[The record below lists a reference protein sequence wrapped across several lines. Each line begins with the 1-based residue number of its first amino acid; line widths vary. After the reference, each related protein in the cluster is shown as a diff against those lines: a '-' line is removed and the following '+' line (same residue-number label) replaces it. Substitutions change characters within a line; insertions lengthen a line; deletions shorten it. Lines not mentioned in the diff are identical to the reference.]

1 MSAQP
6 TIGFIGVGE
15 IAEAIIE
22 GLAAG
27 EDPPRVVASPRGRE
41 RSASLADRFPSLVTV
56 AASNQAVVDAAD
68 TVVLAVLPEQ
78 LAEVVGPL
86 DFRDDQVVVS
96 ALAGVTTAEV
106 AAAAGAPVPVIRAIP
121 MPPVRDRAV
130 PTVVTPDHPAARAL
144 FDRTGGTLAVAD
156 EEELAVF
163 SAATGAV
170 SGFLEYLA
178 VVCAWTEEQGVPR
191 ESGQRFLRGLFGAL
205 APAIRDES
213 TPIADV
219 VTAHE
224 TPGGLNEQLRL
235 EVFDDAGTDALSGA
249 LDRLHAR
256 VRGAS

>member
-1 MSAQP
+1 MSTQP

-15 IAEAIIE
+15 IAQAIIE

-27 EDPPRVVASPRGRE
+27 EDPPPVVTSPRGRE
-41 RSASLADRFPSLVTV
+41 RSASLASRFPDFVSV
-56 AASNQAVVDAAD
+56 AASNQDVVDAAD
-68 TVVLAVLPEQ
+68 TVVLAVLPQQ
-78 LAEVVGPL
+78 LAEVAGPL
-86 DFRDDQVVVS
+86 AFRDDQVVVS
-96 ALAGVTTAEV
+96 ALAGVPIAEV
-106 AAAAGAPVPVIRAIP
+106 VAAVGAPVTVVRAIP

-130 PTVVTPDHPAARAL
+130 PTVVTPEHPAASAL

-170 SGFLEYLA
+170 SGFLQYLS
-178 VVCAWTEEQGVPR
+178 VVCDWTEEQGVPR

-205 APAIRDES
+205 APAIREES
-213 TPIADV
+213 TPMAEV

-224 TPGGLNEQLRL
+224 TPGGLNEQLRE

-256 VRGAS
+256 VRGG